1 MPERVSLS
9 DGSLG
14 QGGAADDPT
23 GPSSVTP
30 FGPKRDSGSSGD
42 RSSGKSDSRSS
53 GKSDS
58 RSSGKGDSSGDT
70 GKSSSGTVGD
80 SESWPPEELRT
91 GIDIASP
98 DAAPTPSATTTTEQ
112 GGASVTLSDM
122 KYFIPPTLTLYQM
135 WGPTFTILF
144 FLGILVFVLMWL
156 YVYVNFN
163 SYQDRIT
170 VLSLGNLF
178 NQNPQAAFEKYI
190 QQSTQESIAA
200 AMQDITT
207 SSNNVKT
214 NVARIQSQSDANS
227 TLYQN
232 LQNILSNFYMPD
244 STTVKSVKSPAPA
257 PVPAPAPKS

>member
-9 DGSLG
+9 DDSL
-14 QGGAADDPT
+14 GGAADDPT

-42 RSSGKSDSRSS
+42 RSSGKGDSSTRSS
-53 GKSDS
+53 
-58 RSSGKGDSSGDT
+58 GDSSGDT
-70 GKSSSGTVGD
+70 DKSSSGTGGD
-80 SESWPPEELRT
+80 SENWPPKELRT
-91 GIDIASP
+91 GINIASP
-98 DAAPTPSATTTTEQ
+98 DAAPTPTATTTTEQ